1 MENFI
6 CVYLKE
12 KKFVKLYLKVYFIM
26 LNITVNLKLKVRN
39 IRDFLN
45 DKLMFK

>member
-12 KKFVKLYLKVYFIM
+12 KKIVRLYLKVYFIM

>member
-12 KKFVKLYLKVYFIM
+12 KKFVTLYLKVYFKM